1 LTIVKE
7 NCLSIVFSL
16 SFRLLFSLSWCYDS
30 GQEKERKTIRQF
42 LTTLRK
48 WILAMFEKLLIQM
61 AGTTGAGSLAGFG
74 VFAVYYCESLS
85 SVLFC
90 AVCAVVSLIG
100 LAAVIAME

>member
-1 LTIVKE
+1 
-7 NCLSIVFSL
+7 
-16 SFRLLFSLSWCYDS
+16 
-30 GQEKERKTIRQF
+30 
-42 LTTLRK
+42 
-48 WILAMFEKLLIQM
+48 MFEKLLIQM